1 LRTKSQPRKTGIS
14 LDDIEPF
21 VRAVKGVKKFG
32 YDVKRLATLVSNFQ
46 DSSKMQAELEG
57 SVKSQ
62 MSKLKDLIDDYDRLE
77 TLVLNTENLMIW
89 ILGFR
94 N

>member
-1 LRTKSQPRKTGIS
+1 M
-14 LDDIEPF
+14 
-21 VRAVKGVKKFG
+21 
-32 YDVKRLATLVSNFQ
+32 SNFQ
-46 DSSKMQAELEG
+46 DSSKMQLEG

-62 MSKLKDLIDDYDRLE
+62 MSKLKGLTDDCDRLE

-89 ILGFR
+89 VLGFR

>member
-21 VRAVKGVKKFG
+21 IRAVKGVKKFG
-32 YDVKRLATLVSNFQ
+32 YDLKRLATLMSNFQ
-46 DSSKMQAELEG
+46 DSSKMLEG

-62 MSKLKDLIDDYDRLE
+62 MSKIKDLTDDCDRLE

-89 ILGFR
+89 VLGFR